1 MYKVGGSMWF
11 QMVELVLVVG
21 WLLLVRIEKTA
32 SFRQSLSGALF
43 PFGNIA
49 ALLRNLYVR

>member
-1 MYKVGGSMWF
+1 MVSDGRTCIGGG
-11 QMVELVLVVG
+11 LG
-21 WLLLVRIEKTA
+21 APRIEKTA

>member
-1 MYKVGGSMWF
+1 MWF